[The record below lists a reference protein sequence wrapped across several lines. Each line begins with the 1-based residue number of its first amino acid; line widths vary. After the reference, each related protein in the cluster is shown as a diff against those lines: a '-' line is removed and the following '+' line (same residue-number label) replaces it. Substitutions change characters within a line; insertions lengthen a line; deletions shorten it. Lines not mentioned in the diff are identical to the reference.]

1 MEEKLLL
8 YRVDTKYINYLKR
21 YQKHIWD
28 NDDTNKPARYKNR
41 TKFYSQKNSIDEYVL
56 NYILKFYFEIGK
68 TLDMLN
74 DYIKTR

>member
-1 MEEKLLL
+1 MGKGTDIVNKKEIS
-8 YRVDTKYINYLKR
+8 YAQIY
-21 YQKHIWD
+21 IWD